1 MEERGTPSGINRAR
15 IHPAREMLAG
25 ARLIRCFRGR
35 ARDYWHSPWERPS
48 NAPGMQPCARPAS
61 THTAAL
67 QSQSD
72 MTMQKPHTRATRWP
86 LARDQ
91 ISARRVVPMAPPPC
105 FIGAP
110 SHRGVFL
117 LSFHSLTPSPRG
129 WRRRGAPHTD
139 TKPPATQTR
148 GRTPLSGA
156 GDGQV
161 LVAGLLS
168 IAGAVVCVS
177 VVVSKFF
184 GQKKQLPS
192 CV

>member
-72 MTMQKPHTRATRWP
+72 MTMQKTAELKAPH
-86 LARDQ
+86 
-91 ISARRVVPMAPPPC
+91 
-105 FIGAP
+105 P
-110 SHRGVFL
+110 SH
-117 LSFHSLTPSPRG
+117 P
-129 WRRRGAPHTD
+129 
-139 TKPPATQTR
+139 
-148 GRTPLSGA
+148 
-156 GDGQV
+156 
-161 LVAGLLS
+161 VAGLFQWHPLPPPPLVLLERRATEECS
-168 IAGAVVCVS
+168 SFPFTRSLPRPEGGDEGGHRTRIRSLPRHKLAGA
-177 VVVSKFF
+177 
-184 GQKKQLPS
+184 LR
-192 CV
+192 